1 MDVLVSHTEMHL
13 FQFFVDKVKWPVMQ
27 YKVFPTHV
35 LWSPEDGMGIQLWKE
50 DGIGQP
56 KLPMGVLN
64 PFPFRLIRGNDELKA
79 CKKENFISSGILKY
93 IEFWKLGMS
102 KDNSYSRVMGFYVI
116 YWESI
121 LELLSRPIPW

>member
-1 MDVLVSHTEMHL
+1 VERGWHWTT
-13 FQFFVDKVKWPVMQ
+13 K
-27 YKVFPTHV
+27 
-35 LWSPEDGMGIQLWKE
+35 IAN
-50 DGIGQP
+50 
-56 KLPMGVLN
+56 GVLN
-64 PFPFRLIRGNDELKA
+64 PFPFCLIWGNDELKA